1 MSELVGTNSFIA
13 LGTNGLAA
21 AAAFSDLVQGLMGL
35 EDSLQEESSVE
46 VALRLAVNYINGRGC
61 SLRRITK
68 FLFFINKVLSVA
80 LFKERRQ
87 SSRIN

>member
-46 VALRLAVNYINGRGC
+46 VALRLAVNYINGGGC

>member
-35 EDSLQEESSVE
+35 EDSLQDESSVE

-68 FLFFINKVLSVA
+68 FLFFY
-80 LFKERRQ
+80 
-87 SSRIN
+87 